1 MLLKENL
8 QIAVDQIRAGAVKSF
23 LTTLGISIGVATVI
37 FIVSILEGYNQS
49 IQKELNVLGA
59 NTFQVQREDVF
70 TGIQVGMRKKKHRK
84 RLDKSLARAIRENC
98 SLVQSVGAEIWE
110 HNVSLKYK
118 EKTTNPTIGVAGADP
133 QFFPNNG
140 YMVGEGRALTD
151 DDVRF
156 HRKVIVLGMD
166 VVETLFPFEEPVG
179 KEVKLFGKRFR
190 VIGVLEKMG
199 SSTFGESRDNRVIIP
214 ITTFEDNLGKNRS
227 CKITVMVKPGVDM
240 QAAMDQV
247 IGVLRK
253 ERKIPPGKENDF
265 SIFTNETLISSFNNI
280 AVQVRGAGILLGL
293 ISLLVG
299 SIGVMNI
306 MLVTVTERTREI
318 GIRKAVGARRA
329 VILSQFL
336 IESIV
341 LSSVGGLF
349 GMVAGFVLAAIVGS
363 SLNIPFTIPLW
374 AVFSSLAVTSV
385 VGVLAGLYPASK
397 AAAMD
402 PINALRY
409 E

>member
-1 MLLKENL
+1 MLIKENL
-8 QIAVDQIRAGAVKSF
+8 QIAIDQIRSGKLRSF
-23 LTTLGISIGVATVI
+23 LTALGISIGIATVI

-59 NTFQVQREDVF
+59 NTFQIQREEVF
-70 TGIQVGMRKKKHRK
+70 TGVQVGMRKKKPRK
-84 RLDKSLARAIRENC
+84 RLDKSLAEAIRKNC
-98 SLVQSVGAEIWE
+98 DLVQFVGAEIWE
-110 HNVSLKYK
+110 HNVNIKYK
-118 EKTTNPTIGVAGADP
+118 DKATNPTMSVAGAEP
-133 QFFPNNG
+133 EFFPNNA
-140 YMVGEGRALTD
+140 YFISEGRPITW

-156 HRKVIVLGMD
+156 HRHVAVIGMD
-166 VVETLFPFEEPVG
+166 VVEELFPFEDPLG
-179 KEVKLFGKRFR
+179 KEIKVFGKRFR
-190 VIGVLEKMG
+190 IIGILEKMG

-214 ITTFEDNLGKNRS
+214 ITTFEDIKGKKRS
-227 CKITVMVKPGVDM
+227 CKITVMVKPEADM

-265 SIFTNETLISSFNNI
+265 SIFTNDTLIESFNNI
-280 AVQVRGAGILLGL
+280 ASKVRLAGIFLGL

-318 GIRKAVGARRA
+318 GIRKAVGARRS
-329 VILSQFL
+329 VILMQFL
-336 IESIV
+336 SESVV
-341 LSSVGGLF
+341 LSSVGGLV
-349 GMVAGFVLAAIVGS
+349 GMIGGFLLAAIVGS
-363 SLNIPFTIPLW
+363 SLQIPFTVPLW
-374 AVFSSLAVTSV
+374 AVVSSLVVTSI
-385 VGVLAGLYPASK
+385 VGILAGLYPASR
-397 AAAMD
+397 AAKMD